1 MDMSTLFP
9 IAFANEEFRLL
20 TAILLGA
27 GFGFSLERAGFGN
40 ARKLAAQFYLYD
52 MAVFKVMF
60 TAILVSMVGLFSLE
74 YAGLVDLGRL
84 WINPSYFPSQAVGG
98 LLLGVGFVMSGYCP
112 GTSVV
117 SAASGR
123 LDGIVALAG
132 VFLGTAVF
140 AVAMDVV
147 PGMETLYT
155 AGSGQVILLHD
166 LFGIPAPVLALIL
179 VAGALAAFIG
189 AERVEDLMKDR
200 REALDDTP
208 RARERPRAKFALAGA
223 LAVVALTSV
232 GLARTGLPVGGH
244 RPAPRVAMASVSPM
258 ALAESLIR
266 GDPGVMILDL
276 REASAPGRVPG
287 AFPVSS
293 PDEALPLLQGA
304 GPGSTVVIYD
314 STGELSAV
322 PAGWPAGPHYMTL
335 TGGFDAWES
344 EVLTPAQPG
353 DATLAAREA
362 AAAQNQIS
370 GFFTGAAA
378 APVTGIT
385 PLPMMVPNSGA
396 RKKKAAGGC

>member
-1 MDMSTLFP
+1 MSTFFP
-9 IAFANEEFRLL
+9 IAFANEEVRLL

-98 LLLGVGFVMSGYCP
+98 VLLGVGFVISGYCP

-123 LDGIVALAG
+123 LDGIVALGG

-140 AVAMDVV
+140 AVAMDVL
-147 PGMETLYT
+147 PGLEALYT
-155 AGSGQVILLHD
+155 AGSGEVILLHD

-189 AERVEDLMKDR
+189 AEKVEEVMKDR

-208 RARERPRAKFALAGA
+208 QVRERPRAKFALAGA
-223 LAVVALTSV
+223 LAVVAFVSL
-232 GLARTGLPVGGH
+232 GLAQAGGRGGSH
-244 RPAPRVAMASVSPM
+244 GTAPRVALASLPPM
-258 ALAESLIR
+258 ALAESIIR

-276 REASAPGRVPG
+276 RDTGTAERIPG
-287 AFPVSS
+287 AFPVTD
-293 PDEALPLLQGA
+293 PDEALPFLTGA

-322 PAGWPAGPHYMTL
+322 PPSWPSGPRYVTVA
-335 TGGFDAWES
+335 GGFEAWET
-344 EVLTPAQPG
+344 EVLTPVQPRDG
-353 DATLAAREA
+353 TLAARQA
-362 AAAQNQIS
+362 AAIQNQVS

-378 APVTGIT
+378 APVTGVT

>member
-1 MDMSTLFP
+1 MSTFFP
-9 IAFANEEFRLL
+9 IAFANEEVRLL

-98 LLLGVGFVMSGYCP
+98 VLLGVGFVISGYCP

-123 LDGIVALAG
+123 LDGIVALGG

-140 AVAMDVV
+140 AVAMDVL
-147 PGMETLYT
+147 PGLEALYT
-155 AGSGQVILLHD
+155 AGSGEVILLHD

-189 AERVEDLMKDR
+189 AEKVEEVMKER

-208 RARERPRAKFALAGA
+208 RVRERPPGQVRPRRRPGRGGLCQPGPGPGGRAWWEPWSCSSGCP
-223 LAVVALTSV
+223 
-232 GLARTGLPVGGH
+232 GLS
-244 RPAPRVAMASVSPM
+244 PAH
-258 ALAESLIR
+258 
-266 GDPGVMILDL
+266 G
-276 REASAPGRVPG
+276 PGRVHHPR
-287 AFPVSS
+287 
-293 PDEALPLLQGA
+293 
-304 GPGSTVVIYD
+304 GS
-314 STGELSAV
+314 
-322 PAGWPAGPHYMTL
+322 
-335 TGGFDAWES
+335 GGHD
-344 EVLTPAQPG
+344 PRPP
-353 DATLAAREA
+353 RYR
-362 AAAQNQIS
+362 N
-370 GFFTGAAA
+370 
-378 APVTGIT
+378 
-385 PLPMMVPNSGA
+385 
-396 RKKKAAGGC
+396 R